1 MQARDCEKRIL
12 KLKQWRVENAKTVEQ
27 CAEMCNGVPAD
38 STVKKVLA
46 RGSETKMFRET
57 TIAAMELALLG
68 AVYNPAISIPVEAAV
83 HAQEAI
89 VRPLVQSNKEK
100 SEEIKMRDRLIAVLL
115 LFDAA
120 ILIFD
125 LTIKTGGF
133 FNSKTV
139 VVWVIEALVVSA
151 VAAIL
156 LIYKQRKK
164 GSTDEV

>member
-1 MQARDCEKRIL
+1 MQARDCEQRVL
-12 KLKQWRVENAKTVEQ
+12 RLKQWRMDNGKTVEQ
-27 CAEMCNGVPAD
+27 CIELCNGVPSD
-38 STVKKVLA
+38 GTIKSVFRVN
-46 RGSETKMFRET
+46 SENKTFRET
-57 TIAAMELALLG
+57 SIAAIELALFG
-68 AVYNPAISIPVEAAV
+68 SVYNPQITIPVEAAI
-83 HAQEAI
+83 HAQEDI
-89 VRPLVQSNKEK
+89 VRPLVEANKEK
-100 SEEIKMRDRLIAVLL
+100 SEEIKVRDRLIAVLL

-125 LTIKTGGF
+125 LSIKTGGF

-156 LIYKQRKK
+156 LIYKKRKK

>member
-12 KLKQWRVENAKTVEQ
+12 RLKQWRVDNAKTVEQ
-27 CAEMCNGVPAD
+27 CSEMCNGVPAD

-57 TIAAMELALLG
+57 TIAAIELALLG
-68 AVYNPAISIPVEAAV
+68 AVYNPAIAIPVEAAV

-89 VRPLVQSNKEK
+89 VRPLVAENKEK
-100 SEEIKMRDRLIAVLL
+100 SEEIKLRDRLIVVLL
-115 LFDAA
+115 LFDVA

-125 LTIKTGGF
+125 LSIKTGGF
-133 FNSKTV
+133 FNSHTV
-139 VVWVIEALVVSA
+139 IVWVIEALVVFA

-156 LIYKQRKK
+156 LIYKKRKK
-164 GSTDEV
+164 GTQNEV